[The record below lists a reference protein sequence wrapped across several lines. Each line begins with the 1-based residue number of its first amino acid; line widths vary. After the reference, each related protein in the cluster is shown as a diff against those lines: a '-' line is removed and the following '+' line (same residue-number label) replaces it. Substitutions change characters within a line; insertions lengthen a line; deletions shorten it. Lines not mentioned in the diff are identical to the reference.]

1 MLDVLGAISLTIV
14 VFGLAV
20 IGPIALVT
28 LLGRIT
34 PTGGVSWRST
44 VPGADIGRAKVAVD
58 RWRRSLGAERSSHTE
73 WSGGPSGRR
82 CEMTFF
88 KPADEDRTRTND
100 EARVVL
106 QERLGYLGKS
116 YALIGIGFYTA
127 GNLAAMAFE
136 RHLERRLTDPS
147 TWLVPAACLVYVV
160 QWLLSR
166 RGVLPVS
173 ALRAIDATTTS
184 LAALFHSLM
193 VFTSLPGEMAG
204 MSYTRTLLLV
214 SFGLLV
220 RAIIVP
226 SSATRTFLLGLPATA
241 LTVVTGSYW
250 YAGQPVH
257 TLSPTLH
264 AVMTAMWVLGAVVI
278 ATLASHVIYGLRR
291 EVREARRLGQYTLIE
306 KIGQGGMGAVYRASH
321 AMLRRPTAVKLIS
334 GGAASP
340 ERIRR
345 FEREVQL
352 TSQLTHPNT
361 VSIFDYGRTPDGVFY
376 YAMEYLDGLTLEDLV
391 RIDGPQP
398 PGRVVHI
405 MRQVASALS
414 EAHGVGLVHR
424 DIKPGNV
431 ILVSERGGAMD
442 VAKVVDFGLVK
453 EVDEAAGLTRE
464 GRIAGTPHYLSP
476 EAIMTPAAVTPQSDL
491 YSLGCVGYYLLTGQR
506 VFDGRTVIEVCNEH
520 LSKTPI
526 PPAER
531 LGRALPA
538 DLSAVLMSC
547 LEKSPGDRPASAQ
560 VLIDRLDGCREAEP
574 WTTDA
579 ARVWWNLR
587 GPAVVA
593 RSVQEH
599 HAAAETQEAVTVQ
612 PVPAF

>member
-1 MLDVLGAISLTIV
+1 
-14 VFGLAV
+14 
-20 IGPIALVT
+20 
-28 LLGRIT
+28 
-34 PTGGVSWRST
+34 
-44 VPGADIGRAKVAVD
+44 
-58 RWRRSLGAERSSHTE
+58 
-73 WSGGPSGRR
+73 
-82 CEMTFF
+82 MTFTREASTIDWVGVAMTYT
-88 KPADEDRTRTND
+88 KPADEDRTTTSHETR
-100 EARVVL
+100 AVL
-106 QERLGYLGKS
+106 QERLAYLGKS
-116 YALIGIGFYTA
+116 YALIGIVFYVA
-127 GNLAAMAFE
+127 GNLAALMLE
-136 RHLERRLTDPS
+136 QDLERRVTDPS
-147 TWLVPAACLVYVV
+147 TWIVPAACLVYVA
-160 QWLLSR
+160 QWLVSR
-166 RGVLPVS
+166 RGVPSVGT
-173 ALRAIDATTTS
+173 LRAIDGMTTT

-193 VFTSLPGEMAG
+193 VFSSLPGELPA

-226 SSATRTFLLGLPATA
+226 SSPPRTFAIGLPATM
-241 LTVVTGSYW
+241 LTVITASYW
-250 YAGQPVH
+250 YAGQPAQ
-257 TLSPTLH
+257 TLAPALH

-278 ATLASHVIYGLRR
+278 ATLASHVIYGLRQ
-291 EVREARRLGQYTLIE
+291 EVHEARRLGQYTLIE
-306 KIGQGGMGAVYRASH
+306 KVGQGGMGAVYKASH
-321 AMLRRPTAVKLIS
+321 AMLRRPTAVKLIT
-334 GGAASP
+334 GDAASP
-340 ERIRR
+340 ERVQR

-391 RIDGPQP
+391 RIDGPQA

-414 EAHGVGLVHR
+414 EAHGLGLVHR

-431 ILVSERGGAMD
+431 ILVRERGGAVDM
-442 VAKVVDFGLVK
+442 AKVVDFGLVK
-453 EVDEAAGLTRE
+453 EVDETAGLTRE

-520 LSKTPI
+520 LSKAPT
-526 PPAER
+526 PPADR
-531 LGRALPA
+531 LGRPVPA
-538 DLSAVLMSC
+538 DLSAVIMRC
-547 LEKSPGDRPASAQ
+547 LEKAPADRPASAQ
-560 VLIDRLDGCREAEP
+560 ALVDQLDACLDVEP
-574 WTTDA
+574 WTTET

-593 RSVQEH
+593 RSAQKH
-599 HAAAETQEAVTVQ
+599 HAAEAGEQVTVS